1 MKQLLHHIIATLSPE
16 YEQAEAREMAYW
28 IIEECYGY
36 TRSDIMCERYAHVSD
51 CKDNTNFWNT
61 QENREKIHQILHRLL
76 LHEPLQYIF
85 GHTLWNGLDLL
96 VTPATLIPRP
106 ETADL
111 LPLIMNPAS
120 CINHHASCI
129 DHHASCIDIGTGS
142 GCIAIA
148 AKLAHPDWEV
158 YACDISEEAL
168 EVAKENAR
176 RNGAEVH
183 FFRCDILAQ
192 DAADVVAKNMPDA
205 QHVIVVSNP
214 PYICDSERI
223 TMEDNVL
230 QFEPHS
236 ALFVPDNDPLL
247 FYRRIA
253 ELRLGEQLCFEINE
267 RFGSLTCAMLR
278 ELGYEDVSLHRDM
291 FEKDRFVCAKNPL

>member
-1 MKQLLHHIIATLSPE
+1 MKQLLRHITTTLSPE
-16 YEQAEAREMAYW
+16 YGQEEAREMAYW
-28 IIEECYGY
+28 IIEECFGY
-36 TRSDIMCERYAHVSD
+36 TRSDIMCERYAHDSD

-61 QENREKIHQILHRLL
+61 QENSEKIHQIVHRLL
-76 LHEPLQYIF
+76 LHEPIQYIF
-85 GHTLWNGLDLL
+85 GHTLWNSLDLL

-111 LPLIMNPAS
+111 ISL
-120 CINHHASCI
+120 CNHHASCTLL
-129 DHHASCIDIGTGS
+129 DIGTGS

-168 EVAKENAR
+168 TVAKENAR
-176 RNGAEVH
+176 RNGADVH
-183 FFRCDILAQ
+183 FFCCDILAPN
-192 DAADVVAKNMPDA
+192 AMDVIAKYLPCA
-205 QHVIVVSNP
+205 EHVTIVSNP
-214 PYICDSERI
+214 PYICDSERV

-236 ALFVPDNDPLL
+236 ALFVPDTDPLL

-253 ELRLGEQLCFEINE
+253 ELKLGEYLCFEINE
-267 RFGSLTCAMLR
+267 RFGTLTCAMLR
-278 ELGYEDVSLHRDM
+278 ELGYEDVSLHQDM
-291 FEKDRFVCAKNPL
+291 FHKDRFVCAKNPL